1 MYGLTETYGPTTVCA
16 WQDGW
21 PQMETDVLAPR
32 LARQGQ
38 AYVISDE
45 VRVVDPDMRDVPRD
59 GATMGEVVMR
69 GNNVMLGHFR
79 SDEASE
85 EGSDWEGT
93 WSKLRSGAAHAF
105 LQLAHVVRRLEAS
118 GTSSSPANS

>member
-93 WSKLRSGAAHAF
+93 WSKPRSGAAHAF